1 MMTTPPPPR
10 HLPHG
15 APAVPGGLLAGR
27 RAARIRAIA
36 NSSQLPQERALADS
50 MVMTAWLTAAQRAR
64 YAVSLRAGLQVEDF
78 MERLA
83 DERRVVLEEGADP
96 VEDEL
101 ASAAEAERAARQL
114 PLRVLEGALLLLALV
129 LAVTLVVLGL
139 RADGLSRSSLPPSAG
154 PFLIGVAVLVILAA
168 VVGTVASRRR
178 DRSLLGW
185 AVDRPGQLGR
195 GLPMRRPLQGGSA
208 GPAIL
213 SSLGPAVLVGLGIIA
228 ICVGAAV
235 LLITLLSPDAATM
248 TTAALWSLGG
258 GVLALLLAVLAVQ
271 LRGRRLEQI
280 VRRERA
286 AEWFGD
292 LRPTREADVDADEA

>member
-36 NSSQLPQERALADS
+36 NSSQLPEERALADS

-64 YAVSLRAGLQVEDF
+64 YAVSLRAGSQVEDF

-96 VEDEL
+96 VQDEL

-114 PLRVLEGALLLLALV
+114 PLRLLEGGLLLVALG
-129 LAVTLVVLGL
+129 LAVALVVLGL
-139 RADGLSRSSLPPSAG
+139 RAEDLSRSSLPPAAG
-154 PFLIGVAVLVILAA
+154 PFLIAIAVLVILAG
-168 VVGTVASRRR
+168 VLGTIATRRR
-178 DRSLLGW
+178 DRTLLGW

-248 TTAALWSLGG
+248 TAAALWSLGG
-258 GVLALLLAVLAVQ
+258 GVAALLLAVLTVQ

-292 LRPTREADVDADEA
+292 RRPADES